1 MQTLTPSPT
10 HALQQPSQELER
22 RLERVIVLPDPMP
35 GQFGPAH
42 TVVPVISHE
51 DYAWADPFI
60 LLMDDRLD
68 GQPIG
73 GPHPHAGFET
83 VTLVVKGGMVHDG
96 GRLGERD
103 AQWMTAGGGVVHGE
117 GLEKAGQARILQLWL
132 TLPKAQRWV
141 PASYQDIPYAELPVR
156 REPGVEV
163 RLYSGSSGGVRSET
177 KNYVPVTLAEFQLE
191 PGATL
196 EQDLPASYN
205 GFFYVLEGEIAVG
218 PDARAL
224 RPGQV
229 GWLDR
234 PVVGGNSSIRITAT
248 TRARALLYAGQP
260 QGDPLVSYGPFIGDT
275 QADILRV
282 MGEYRSG
289 RYGPPPRR

>member
-1 MQTLTPSPT
+1 MANTSNRYSST
-10 HALQQPSQELER
+10 HQQQVVER
-22 RLERVIVLPDPMP
+22 RLERVIDLPAPMP

-42 TVVPVISHE
+42 TVVPVISQE
-51 DYAWADPFI
+51 DYALSDPFI
-60 LLMDDRLD
+60 LFMDDRLD
-68 GQPIG
+68 GKPIG

-83 VTLVVKGGMVHDG
+83 VTLVLKGGMVHDG

-103 AQWMTAGGGVVHGE
+103 AQWMTAGSGVVHGE
-117 GLEKAGQARILQLWL
+117 GLENAAGQARILQLWL
-132 TLPKAQRWV
+132 TLPKAQRWA
-141 PASYQDIPYAELPVR
+141 PASFQDIPYSGLPVR
-156 REPGVEV
+156 REAGVEV

-177 KNYVPVTLAEFQLE
+177 KNYVPVTLAEFLLE
-191 PGATL
+191 PGASI
-196 EQDLPASYN
+196 EQDLPGSYN
-205 GFFYVLEGEIAVG
+205 GFFYALEGELAVG
-218 PDARAL
+218 PDERVL

-234 PVVGGNSSIRITAT
+234 PESAGDSSIRITGT
-248 TRARALLYAGQP
+248 TRVRALLYAGQP
-260 QGDPLVSYGPFIGDT
+260 QGEPLVSYGPFIGDT

>member
-1 MQTLTPSPT
+1 MAT
-10 HALQQPSQELER
+10 ALRER
-22 RLERVIVLPDPMP
+22 RLERVITLPEPVQ

-42 TVVPVISHE
+42 AVVPVISPE
-51 DYAWADPFI
+51 DYARSDPFI
-60 LLMDDRLD
+60 LLMDDRID

-83 VTLVVKGGMVHDG
+83 VTLVVKGGMVHDS

-103 AQWMTAGGGVVHGE
+103 VQWMTAGSGVIHGE
-117 GLEKAGQARILQLWL
+117 GLEHAGQGRILQLWL

-141 PASYQDIPYAELPVR
+141 PASYQDIPYAQLPVR
-156 REPGVEV
+156 REAGVEV
-163 RLYSGSSGGVRSET
+163 RLYSGSSGSVRSDT
-177 KNYVPVTLAEFQLE
+177 KNYVQVTLAEFLLE
-191 PGATL
+191 PGATI

-218 PDARAL
+218 PDAKVL

-234 PVVGGNSSIRITAT
+234 PVAGGNSSIRITGT

-275 QADILRV
+275 QADISRV